1 MTQTKIVAIANEKGG
16 VAKTT
21 STIALGGL
29 IGQKASCLVVDFDP
43 QGHLTLGLG
52 VDVTQCEYQV
62 YHVLV
67 GQEDS
72 SGERCS
78 VETLKAAVATQY
90 NVKLLATNKRLAV
103 AEDMIRNEPGSFMLL
118 KEKLAEVRDV
128 FRYILIDCPPSVG
141 LLTTNA
147 LTAADYLLIP
157 VQCQPWALDG
167 MDRLL
172 ETASTVKRRMNPQL
186 SILGILPTM
195 RENTVVT
202 KQVLEELHT
211 RKLPV
216 FEPVPKST
224 EFAESTIAQMP
235 IGAYTKKQQLVRPY
249 KDVVKAL
256 MAANQS

>member
-1 MTQTKIVAIANEKGG
+1 MTEATIIAIANEKGG

-29 IGQKASCLVVDFDP
+29 LGQKASCLVIDFDP

-52 VDVTQCEYQV
+52 VDITQCEYQV
-62 YHVLV
+62 YHMLV
-67 GQEDS
+67 GQENS
-72 SGERCS
+72 SGERCPI
-78 VETLKAAVATQY
+78 ETLKVVAATTHNIKIIPA
-90 NVKLLATNKRLAV
+90 NKRLAV
-103 AEDMIRNEPGSFMLL
+103 AEDIIRNEPGSFMLL
-118 KEKLAEVRDV
+118 REKLAEVRDV
-128 FRYILIDCPPSVG
+128 FNYILIDCPPSVG

-172 ETASTVKRRMNPQL
+172 ETAATVKRRMNSRL

-195 RENTVVT
+195 RENTVVA
-202 KQVLEELHT
+202 KQVLEQLHS

-216 FEPVPKST
+216 FKPVPKST
-224 EFAESTIAQMP
+224 DFAESTIAQVP
-235 IGAYTKKQQLVRPY
+235 ISAYTKKQQLVKPY
-249 KDVVKAL
+249 QDIVKAL
-256 MAANQS
+256 VTAKS